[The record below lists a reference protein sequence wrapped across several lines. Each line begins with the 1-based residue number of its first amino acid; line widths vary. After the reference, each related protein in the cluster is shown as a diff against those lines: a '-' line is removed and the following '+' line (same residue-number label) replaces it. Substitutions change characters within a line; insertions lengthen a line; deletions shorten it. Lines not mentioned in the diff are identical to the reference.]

1 MRGVF
6 IIVVGEIP
14 RYSSYCY
21 GYYFYYLVTCV
32 SLDMT
37 FAVERV
43 LHMKHQSW
51 RDHTFVQPTCVSLD
65 MTFVVERVLHMRV
78 INRDAI
84 TRSFNR
90 LVWHR
95 VVCGEALAG
104 NAIQKSWVWEEGDY
118 T

>member
-43 LHMKHQSW
+43 LHMKHQS
-51 RDHTFVQPTCVSLD
+51 
-65 MTFVVERVLHMRV
+65 
-78 INRDAI
+78 
-84 TRSFNR
+84 
-90 LVWHR
+90 
-95 VVCGEALAG
+95 
-104 NAIQKSWVWEEGDY
+104 
-118 T
+118 